1 MEIKHLSNKVVK
13 IKSRKLGKCPT
24 CKKNAT
30 ESYIP
35 FCSKKCSDVDLIKWL
50 SDEVYF
56 NDKDFNR

>member
-1 MEIKHLSNKVVK
+1 MEIKFPYNKIVK
-13 IKSRKLGKCPT
+13 IKSRKLAKCPT

-35 FCSKKCSDVDLIKWL
+35 FCSKKCSDVDLMKWL

-56 NDKDFNR
+56 KDKGFSR